1 MRADIVCKSALRH
14 LDLYQWNGIK
24 AVRFIK
30 IEQYKA
36 HMQATSL
43 RLFFITTLFFLLTS
57 CASRLMEL
65 DLPPSDKNISGT
77 WVFISQ
83 DEVAYSEFKRRAQFA
98 STRAIT
104 NLDSQ
109 NSSKRRTA
117 SKDLP
122 NHLLMD
128 VLVSLVS
135 LPIQELFFE
144 QNSNTLAVDYGVA
157 GYHRFNM
164 AKDNELL
171 IGGAKIKATAGWEAE
186 QIVIHMVITDRFQII
201 QRFRLLD
208 KTNLLE
214 TLEVNMGSEQS
225 LQHQRWYGIKAAR

>member
-1 MRADIVCKSALRH
+1 MRVDIVCKSASRH
-14 LDLYQWNGIK
+14 LDLYQGNGIK

-30 IEQYKA
+30 FGQYKA

-43 RLFFITTLFFLLTS
+43 RLFFITTLFLLLS
-57 CASRLMEL
+57 GCASRLMKL
-65 DLPPSDKNISGT
+65 DLPPSNKNISGT

-83 DEVAYSEFKRRAQFA
+83 DEAAYSEFKRRAQFA
-98 STRAIT
+98 STRAMT

-109 NSSKRRTA
+109 NSSQRRTA

-135 LPIQELFFE
+135 LPMQELFFE
-144 QNSNTLAVDYGVA
+144 QNSSSLAVDYGVA

-164 AKDNELL
+164 AEDNELL
-171 IGGAKIKATAGWEAE
+171 IGGAKIKATAGWEDE
-186 QIVIHMVITDRFQII
+186 EIVIHMVITDRFQII

-214 TLEVNMGSEQS
+214 TLEVNMGSERS
-225 LQHQRWYGIKAAR
+225 LKHQRWYGIKAVN